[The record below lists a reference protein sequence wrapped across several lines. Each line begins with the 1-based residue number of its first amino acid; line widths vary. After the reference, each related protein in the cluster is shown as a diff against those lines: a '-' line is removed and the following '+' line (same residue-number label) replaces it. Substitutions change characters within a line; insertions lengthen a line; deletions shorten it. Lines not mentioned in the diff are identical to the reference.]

1 MSVSVNDTF
10 FIAPNITI
18 TSDTNLTG
26 ANILITNLPDD
37 ATISYTNVAG
47 ITVNHDATN
56 DIYTMTGNASAANY
70 QTLLRSFEMTTG
82 STTAADIKIS
92 FTLNFSNSNALY
104 NVESGHYY
112 EYVTYSSTWTQ
123 ANTNAN
129 TKTFNE
135 RQGYLTTITQQSEN
149 DFIYYKVVDTGTQN
163 HGWLGANDIQN
174 EGTWRWVTG
183 PEADT
188 IFWQGGSPINEM
200 FQKWQP
206 GEPNN
211 AWGGEHYLIL
221 YAHLGTWND
230 STPATTLPGYIIEY
244 GGLDSDS
251 ITGDY
256 EETITLAINNR
267 YNVTFDSNTGSGTM
281 TAQAIIYDSSAALS
295 SNTFT
300 KTGYTF
306 SGWNTASD
314 GSGTAYNDGA
324 SFTMSV
330 EGDTLYAQW
339 SANSYNVTFNS
350 NTGSGTMSAQAI
362 TYDSSATLTTNSFI
376 KTGYTFS
383 GWNTA
388 SDGSGTAYNDDASF
402 TMNVEGITLY
412 AQWTANSYNV
422 TFDSNTGSGTMSV
435 QAITYDSSAT
445 LTTNSFI
452 KTGYTFSGWN
462 TESDGSG
469 TAYNDGASFTMSV
482 EGDTLYAQWT
492 ANSYNV
498 TFDSNTGSGTMT
510 AQAIIYDSSAALTTN
525 TFIKTGY
532 TFSGWNTAIDGSGT
546 VYNDGASFTM
556 SVEGD
561 TLYAQWQINTYTI
574 TFDTDGGSTV
584 SAITQDYDTEVSTPS
599 DPTKEG
605 YTFDGWSVDVPT
617 TMPATDTTLT
627 ALWQINT
634 YTITFDTDGGSEVEN
649 LIVAYLDRIQLNQT
663 TSKEGHVFLGWQYN
677 QEIIDHISMPSQDI
691 ELIALF
697 ELIAETMFTIT
708 FDSNGGNTIE
718 SIQLKFNDDIPNIA
732 TPEKTGF
739 TFIGWYNYHDDTLFT
754 DTKMQSK
761 SINLYAK
768 WRINTYTVTF
778 HFNNNE
784 DIIISEF
791 VYEQKID
798 FPASPTKIGFDFL
811 YWSLDY
817 QNTLENTIINM
828 PAANISLYAIYEAR
842 VNDLYVITTQ
852 GVLYTEIISNQ
863 EINAQINIS
872 LPKGYV
878 FMGWYTAPFGQGDII
893 DRNNPIQD
901 ATNIRIYPYIVF
913 QNNSELSVNGLL
925 NTTPSKAT
933 NPNMW
938 IMNSTICISF
948 LSVVY
953 ILNKRKRWKEK
964 IALKK
969 E

>member
-1 MSVSVNDTF
+1 MKNLMIKLCLITFFILYMLLNQTNIFANNSISITNNNNTMSVSVNDTF

-37 ATISYTNVAG
+37 VSITYTNVAG

-70 QTLLRSFEMTTG
+70 QTLFRSFEMTTG
-82 STTAADIKIS
+82 STTAGDIKIS

-163 HGWLGANDIQN
+163 HGWLGANDTQN
-174 EGTWRWVTG
+174 EGTWRWLTG

-188 IFWQGGSPINEM
+188 IFRKVQDGIPINVM
-200 FQKWQP
+200 FHMWQL

-211 AWGGEHYLIL
+211 AWGGEHYLML

-281 TAQAIIYDSSAALS
+281 
-295 SNTFT
+295 
-300 KTGYTF
+300 
-306 SGWNTASD
+306 
-314 GSGTAYNDGA
+314 
-324 SFTMSV
+324 
-330 EGDTLYAQW
+330 
-339 SANSYNVTFNS
+339 
-350 NTGSGTMSAQAI
+350 SAQAI
-362 TYDSSATLTTNSFI
+362 TYDSSATLTTNTFI

-402 TMNVEGITLY
+402 TMSVEGI
-412 AQWTANSYNV
+412 
-422 TFDSNTGSGTMSV
+422 
-435 QAITYDSSAT
+435 
-445 LTTNSFI
+445 
-452 KTGYTFSGWN
+452 
-462 TESDGSG
+462 
-469 TAYNDGASFTMSV
+469 
-482 EGDTLYAQWT
+482 
-492 ANSYNV
+492 
-498 TFDSNTGSGTMT
+498 
-510 AQAIIYDSSAALTTN
+510 
-525 TFIKTGY
+525 
-532 TFSGWNTAIDGSGT
+532 
-546 VYNDGASFTM
+546 
-556 SVEGD
+556 

-584 SAITQDYDTEVSTPS
+584 SAITQDYNTEVSTPS

-605 YTFDGWSVDVPT
+605 YTFDGWSADVPTTIPANDTTLTALWQINTYTITFDTDGGSTVSAISQDYNTEVSTPSDPTKEGYTFEGWSDDVPT
-617 TMPATDTTLT
+617 TMPANDTTLT

-649 LIVAYLDRIQLNQT
+649 LIVEYLDRIQLNQT

-739 TFIGWYNYHDDTLFT
+739 TFIGWYNYLDDTLFT

-768 WRINTYTVTF
+768 WRINTYTATF

-784 DIIISEF
+784 DIIILEF

-828 PAANISLYAIYEAR
+828 PAENISLYAIYEAR

-878 FMGWYTAPFGQGDII
+878 FIGWYTAPYGQGDII

-925 NTTPSKAT
+925 NTTQSKAT

-964 IALKK
+964 ISLKK

>member
-1 MSVSVNDTF
+1 MKNLMIKLCLITFFILYMLLNQTNIFANNSISITNNNNTMSVSVNDTF

-37 ATISYTNVAG
+37 VSITYTNVAG
-47 ITVNHDATN
+47 ITVNHDATK

-70 QTLLRSFEMTTG
+70 QTLFRSFEMTTG
-82 STTAADIKIS
+82 STTAGDIKIS

-163 HGWLGANDIQN
+163 HGWLGANDTQN

-188 IFWQGGSPINEM
+188 IFWQTGNSFNGM
-200 FQKWQP
+200 FQRWQP

-211 AWGGEHYLIL
+211 AWGGEHYLML

-281 TAQAIIYDSSAALS
+281 
-295 SNTFT
+295 
-300 KTGYTF
+300 
-306 SGWNTASD
+306 
-314 GSGTAYNDGA
+314 
-324 SFTMSV
+324 
-330 EGDTLYAQW
+330 
-339 SANSYNVTFNS
+339 
-350 NTGSGTMSAQAI
+350 SAQAI
-362 TYDSSATLTTNSFI
+362 T
-376 KTGYTFS
+376 
-383 GWNTA
+383 
-388 SDGSGTAYNDDASF
+388 
-402 TMNVEGITLY
+402 
-412 AQWTANSYNV
+412 
-422 TFDSNTGSGTMSV
+422 
-435 QAITYDSSAT
+435 
-445 LTTNSFI
+445 
-452 KTGYTFSGWN
+452 
-462 TESDGSG
+462 
-469 TAYNDGASFTMSV
+469 
-482 EGDTLYAQWT
+482 
-492 ANSYNV
+492 
-498 TFDSNTGSGTMT
+498 
-510 AQAIIYDSSAALTTN
+510 YDSSAALTTN

-532 TFSGWNTAIDGSGT
+532 TFSGWNTASDGSGT
-546 VYNDGASFTM
+546 AYNDGASFTM

-584 SAITQDYDTEVSTPS
+584 SAITQDYNTEVTAPS

-605 YTFDGWSVDVPT
+605 YTFDGWSADVPT
-617 TMPATDTTLT
+617 TIPANDTTLT

-649 LIVAYLDRIQLNQT
+649 LIVEYLDRIQLNQT

-677 QEIIDHISMPSQDI
+677 QEIIDYISMPSQDV

-739 TFIGWYNYHDDTLFT
+739 TFIGWYNYLDDTLFT

-768 WRINTYTVTF
+768 WRINTYTATF

-784 DIIISEF
+784 DIIILEF

-798 FPASPTKIGFDFL
+798 FPTSPTKIGFDFL

-828 PAANISLYAIYEAR
+828 PAENISLYAIYEAR

-878 FMGWYTAPFGQGDII
+878 FIGWYTAPYGQGDII

-925 NTTPSKAT
+925 NTTQSKAT

-953 ILNKRKRWKEK
+953 ILNKRKRWKEN